1 MYSEATRIINTMIC
15 DRMSEIENLT
25 NKMFHEYDKDLEF
38 QCVVAMD
45 SDKVAVKNTIIARL
59 NTIIDDLN
67 S

>member
-1 MYSEATRIINTMIC
+1 MIC